1 MIDFMQGDSL
11 PLDVDIT
18 DESGNDVP
26 IDQIDKV
33 EFMVGSVRK
42 VYPDDAVFDDEKKC
56 FTMTLS
62 QADTLSLAAGR
73 QIAQIRVKTVDGLV
87 IGWQACCVVNVRKSN
102 SNEVI

>member
-1 MIDFMQGDSL
+1 M

-18 DESGNDVP
+18 DESGNVVP

-56 FTMTLS
+56 FTMSLS
-62 QADTLSLAAGR
+62 QTDTLSLSAGR
-73 QIAQIRVKTVDGLV
+73 QIAQIRVKMVDGTV
-87 IGWQACCVVNVRKSN
+87 VGWQACCVVNVRQSN